1 MKNDIR
7 AWGVAL
13 VACTPLLATAQDAK
27 TEQPKAPAQ
36 LTYRS
41 AFADYKPYKEA
52 PLANWREL
60 NDAVAGALGEASGH
74 AGHGMGGMKGM
85 EGMKGM
91 KGMEMPAASAA
102 PASGAMPMKPMPMH
116 DSHPEKGGK
125 P

>member
-13 VACTPLLATAQDAK
+13 AACAPLLATAQDAK
-27 TEQPKAPAQ
+27 TEQPKATAQ

-60 NDAVAGALGEASGH
+60 NDAVAGSPGGASGH
-74 AGHGMGGMKGM
+74 AGHSMG
-85 EGMKGM
+85 GM